1 MAGIS
6 SLFVEV
12 CQITFVFTG
21 GILLSK
27 MTKLF
32 PFLFASLVI
41 GLLLFITDQFITSM
55 RHIEQIKHKHH
66 EGDNPHVVLMLEGPT
81 YDQGWNSSALESMTE
96 LQKRYGFTLEI
107 ANNLKPEQ
115 ITSVAQKYASSGV
128 NLILGHGVI
137 FSEPFTKI
145 APLYPETRFVSFN
158 GEAVHPNQ
166 TTVRYDMRPAGF
178 LVGKLAALMSKQ
190 HKVGYIV
197 VDKPTEY
204 AQVEG
209 FQLGVK
215 ATRPDTVVDVG
226 VVPDFNDITSAIR
239 VAREMIAKGTD
250 VIYTTG
256 DSFNL
261 AVITEAQRANIY
273 AIGYIADQ
281 RYIAPNHV
289 LASLVQDVRQCYRTI
304 MAQYMNGELPSGKV
318 MFGLA
323 EGVNRL
329 SPFGPMVPA
338 SVREEINR
346 ELQRLIHDRKVSGG
360 R

>member
-1 MAGIS
+1 
-6 SLFVEV
+6 
-12 CQITFVFTG
+12 
-21 GILLSK
+21 LSK
-27 MTKLF
+27 QTKPF

-55 RHIEQIKHKHH
+55 KHLDQINHKRHEA
-66 EGDNPHVVLMLEGPT
+66 NVPRVVLLLEGPT
-81 YDQGWNSSALESMTE
+81 YDQGWNSSALESLTE
-96 LQKRYGFTLEI
+96 LQKRYGFALEI

-115 ITSVAQKYASSGV
+115 ITSVAEKYASSGV
-128 NLILGHGVI
+128 DLIFGHGVI
-137 FSEPFTKI
+137 FSQPFTKI
-145 APLYPETRFVSFN
+145 APFYPETRFVSFN

-178 LVGKLAALMSKQ
+178 LVGKLAALMSKR

-204 AQVEG
+204 AQLEG
-209 FQLGVK
+209 FQMGVK
-215 ATRPDTVVDVG
+215 ATHPGTVVDVG
-226 VVPDFNDITSAIR
+226 VVPDFNDVTSATR
-239 VAREMIAKGTD
+239 VARDMIAKGID

-261 AVITEAQRANIY
+261 AVITEAQQANIY

-304 MAQYMNGELPSGKV
+304 MDKYMNGKLPSGKV
-318 MFGLA
+318 TFGLA

-329 SPFGPMVPA
+329 SPFGSMVPA
-338 SVREEINR
+338 AVREEINR
-346 ELQRLIHDRKVSGG
+346 ELQRLIHDRQVSGG